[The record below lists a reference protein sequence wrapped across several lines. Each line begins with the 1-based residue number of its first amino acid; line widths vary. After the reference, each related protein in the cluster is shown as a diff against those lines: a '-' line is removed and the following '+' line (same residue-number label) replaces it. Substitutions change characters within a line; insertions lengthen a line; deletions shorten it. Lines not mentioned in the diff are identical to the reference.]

1 MKNLIDDKKQF
12 ELINNIIQRSD
23 IIIHRLYK
31 DDEKNSSIF
40 ISVTLVLMFL
50 HQVSG
55 YLPIFFKIRNNSTF
69 EFDLLI
75 DFEETLTKLIESWKN
90 FDTNREEFKQYWQKF
105 LIIWEKIYSHIK
117 ISLGLFDF
125 QKIHLN

>member
-23 IIIHRLYK
+23 TIINRLYEE
-31 DDEKNSSIF
+31 DEKNSSLF

-90 FDTNREEFKQYWQKF
+90 FDTYREEFKHNWQKF
-105 LIIWEKIYSHIK
+105 LVIWGKIYTHIK
-117 ISLGLFDF
+117 TSLGLFDF